1 MLAGQIMI
9 NSGAETHR
17 VEDMATRMLKTT
29 GFAHAEAFVLPTGIM
44 LTLSDEKEETLS
56 VNRRVLPG
64 ANNFHRICSANNIS
78 RAFCDGKI
86 TLEEA
91 KAGLEKIKD
100 ENIYPVWIKIVGMM
114 IACGAF
120 TVLFGGT
127 MAEAAVACL
136 CGLFVALINYFLR
149 KPIGRDFICDAVCAL
164 ALSMISISV
173 TYLFSLGGITL
184 HAEYIIVG
192 SIMPLVPGV
201 AITNAIRDV
210 LQGDYLS
217 SCARIVEAL
226 MKAASVAIGV
236 GVGIVLGNQLSL
248 ISAEIGFSLSMTRT
262 GILGYLVGALAA
274 SGSTA
279 GFAVILEVPKKNIV
293 FSSLV
298 AMLGWITYLAA
309 FYGDIPVAWAS
320 LLGASVVELLSYS
333 LARLRKAPVTTFLI
347 PGIIPMVPGASIY
360 SAAYGIIFSGTASA
374 LLDTVTIAGAIAL
387 GIIVTDTLM
396 NILAKIKHLLFSGRE
411 K

>member
-29 GFAHAEAFVLPTGIM
+29 GFVHAEAFVLPTGIM

-56 VNRRVLPG
+56 ANRRVLPG

-91 KAGLEKIKD
+91 KARLEKIQNED
-100 ENIYPVWIKIVGMM
+100 LYPVWLKLLGTML
-114 IACGAF
+114 ACGAF

-127 MAEAAVACL
+127 MTEAAVAVI
-136 CGLFVALINYFLR
+136 CGLLVALINYFLR
-149 KPIGRDFICDAVCAL
+149 KPIGRDFICDA
-164 ALSMISISV
+164 LSAFTLSATSITV
-173 TYLFSLGGITL
+173 TYLFSLGGISL

-192 SIMPLVPGV
+192 GIMPLVPGV

-236 GVGIVLGNQLSL
+236 GAGIVLGNYLSL
-248 ISAEIGFSLSMTRT
+248 IPAEIGFSLSMTRT
-262 GILGYLVGALAA
+262 GLLGYAIGALAA
-274 SGSTA
+274 LGSVV
-279 GFAVILEVPKKNIV
+279 GFSVILEVPKKHII

-298 AMLGWITYLAA
+298 AALGWITYLAA
-309 FYGDIPVAWAS
+309 FYNGIAVAWAS
-320 LLGASVVELLSYS
+320 LFGTGIVELASYT

-347 PGIIPMVPGASIY
+347 PGIITMVPGASIY

-387 GIIVTDTLM
+387 GIIFTDTLM
-396 NILAKIKHLLFSGRE
+396 NILNKLKRLLFSGR
-411 K
+411 KK